1 MEHGLTRHFEFG
13 IGPKVFAR
21 IVVPVRNPYETI
33 PSLLKLVRTSWKK
46 LAWEESR
53 QRRCLEFL
61 AHQAFHPYRHPLE
74 VLERMP
80 EVPHAVVDYRDLL
93 SEPAATIEGIYRDLG
108 LEITPSYREVLLGE
122 GKRARKHKTGH
133 RYSLEEFGLEADAI
147 HSELAELFDR
157 FGWDHEGPPQ
167 GTH

>member
-1 MEHGLTRHFEFG
+1 
-13 IGPKVFAR
+13 
-21 IVVPVRNPYETI
+21 
-33 PSLLKLVRTSWKK
+33 
-46 LAWEESR
+46 
-53 QRRCLEFL
+53 
-61 AHQAFHPYRHPLE
+61 
-74 VLERMP
+74 MP

-157 FGWDHEGPPQ
+157 FGWDDDGRPQ
-167 GTH
+167 APEPASLSQENG